1 MNACDLF
8 LDCGVGKPLMSMTR
22 KDVPQLVKIAALH
35 SCIMKVKAE
44 LDQFVAGL
52 KEAQVLDVIRKYPS
66 FFHPMFVASQT
77 DTVTAG
83 IFDPEMPSQQT
94 PLACELE

>member
-1 MNACDLF
+1 MYYTLS
-8 LDCGVGKPLMSMTR
+8 GKHQLE
-22 KDVPQLVKIAALH
+22 VYNHPQLVKIAALH

-83 IFDPEMPSQQT
+83 IS
-94 PLACELE
+94 